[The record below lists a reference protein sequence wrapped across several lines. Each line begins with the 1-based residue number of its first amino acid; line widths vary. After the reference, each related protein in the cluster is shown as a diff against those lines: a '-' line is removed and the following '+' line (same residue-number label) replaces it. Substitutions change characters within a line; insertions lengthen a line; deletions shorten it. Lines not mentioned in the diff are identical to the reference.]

1 MAQVKSK
8 NMGKD
13 MSLCVI
19 ACSYKKN
26 QKSFTFLHYLFCL
39 AKFVMMGSL
48 FHKLDENA

>member
-19 ACSYKKN
+19 ACSYKK
-26 QKSFTFLHYLFCL
+26 KSKVVHVFTLLVLFSEICHDG
-39 AKFVMMGSL
+39 VIVS
-48 FHKLDENA
+48 